1 MSDGGYCLNRR
12 HPMKPMLLSEVATL
26 IGGELTDARDPRITG
41 AAGIEEAGP
50 GDLTFVSRPSLLADL
65 EHCGAAAAII
75 GPGMQTTRPAVRHEH
90 PYEAFARVLAL
101 SLPDLDRVF
110 PPGIHPSAV
119 IDPTAD
125 VSEAASVGPCCVVGA
140 GTTVGQGSR
149 LGAHVVLGPDVTVGR
164 DCRLYP
170 QVTVRE
176 GCRLGNAVTLQA
188 GVVIGTEGFGYL
200 PGPGGLQQVPQVGI
214 VVIADGVEIGANSC
228 IDRATTGATI
238 IGEGTKIDN
247 QIQIGHNV
255 KVGRHCALSAQ
266 TGISGSCVLG
276 DGVISGG
283 QVGIRDHVRIGD
295 GVRIG
300 AQSGVAKDVPAGQ
313 ALFGSPALEAA
324 EAFRIV
330 GALRRLPELIRR
342 VAGLEQ
348 AAGKE

>member
-1 MSDGGYCLNRR
+1 
-12 HPMKPMLLSEVATL
+12 MKPMLLSEVAAL

-41 AAGIEEAGP
+41 AAGVEDAGP
-50 GDLTFVSRPSLLADL
+50 GDLTFVSRPNLLAEL
-65 EHCGAAAAII
+65 ERGGAEAAII
-75 GPGMQTTRPAVRHEH
+75 GPGMQTTRPAVRHDN
-90 PYEAFARVLAL
+90 PYQAFARVLAL

-125 VSEAASVGPCCVVGA
+125 VGAAASIGPCCVVGA
-140 GTTVGQGSR
+140 GTVVGAGSR
-149 LGAHVVLGPDVTVGR
+149 LGAHVVLGPDVAVGR

-176 GCRLGNAVTLQA
+176 GCRLGNAVILHA
-188 GVVIGTEGFGYL
+188 GVVVGTEGFGYL

-214 VVIADGVEIGANSC
+214 VIIADGVEIGANSC
-228 IDRATTGATI
+228 IDRATTGATV

-300 AQSGVAKDVPAGQ
+300 AQSGIAKDVPAGQ
-313 ALFGSPALEAA
+313 SLFGSPALEAA

-330 GALRRLPELIRR
+330 GAMRRLPDLIRK
-342 VAGLEQ
+342 VAGLEKTL
-348 AAGKE
+348 GKE

>member
-1 MSDGGYCLNRR
+1 
-12 HPMKPMLLSEVATL
+12 MKPMLLSEIAAL
-26 IGGELTDARDPRITG
+26 IGGELTDDRDPRITG
-41 AAGIEEAGP
+41 AAGIEDAGP
-50 GDLTFVSRPSLLADL
+50 GDLTFVGRANLLAEL
-65 EHCGAAAAII
+65 ERGGAEAVII
-75 GPGMQTTRPAVRHEH
+75 GPGMGTTRPAIRHGDPH
-90 PYEAFARVLAL
+90 RAFARVLAL

-119 IDPTAD
+119 IDPSAD
-125 VSEAASVGPCCVVGA
+125 AGAAASIGPGCVVGA
-140 GTTVGQGSR
+140 GTVVGAGSR
-149 LGAHVVLGPDVTVGR
+149 LGPHVVLGPDVVVGR

-176 GCRLGNAVTLQA
+176 GCRLGDGVILHA
-188 GVVIGTEGFGYL
+188 GVVVGTEGFGYL

-214 VVIADGVEIGANSC
+214 VIIADGVEIGANSC
-228 IDRATTGATI
+228 IDRATTGATV
-238 IGEGTKIDN
+238 IGAGTKIDN

-276 DGVISGG
+276 DGVIAGG

-313 ALFGSPALEAA
+313 SLFGSPALEAA

-330 GALRRLPELIRR
+330 GAMRRLPDLIRK

-348 AAGKE
+348 TSGKE